1 MDSLKRKFFILPEI
15 ALLVLVL
22 YFWISTA
29 RVLNYWAIGLFLI
42 VIGQIVFQFRFI
54 GLILASLSI
63 LISMYF
69 ILALFSEFR
78 EFAEFTDDARN
89 LLVVGIPIWLLSMS
103 LSFIMLYKYAI
114 KPSLLT
120 PLNMAL
126 PLKQDTRLGK

>member
-29 RVLNYWAIGLFLI
+29 RVFNYWAIGLFLI